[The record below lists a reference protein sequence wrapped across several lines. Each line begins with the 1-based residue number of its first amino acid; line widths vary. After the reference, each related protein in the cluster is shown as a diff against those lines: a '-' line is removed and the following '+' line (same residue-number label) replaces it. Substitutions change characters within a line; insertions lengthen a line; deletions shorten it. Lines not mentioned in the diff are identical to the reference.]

1 MPKKRPER
9 EPISFPE
16 RLRRIRDA
24 GLHTR
29 QMQGGMPDTDR
40 TLPDLAERVRRIQA
54 FLTRGSGQTSTGML
68 FFVMYDIEDHKIRRH
83 IAKYLIRQGC
93 MRMQKSVFI
102 GNLPHKKYREIAD
115 TLEEVNSMYANGDS
129 LLVLPITQE
138 TIAQL
143 QVIGK
148 DLNYK
153 MVTSPPNVLII

>member
-1 MPKKRPER
+1 MPRKRSER

-16 RLRRIRDA
+16 RLRRIREA
-24 GLHTR
+24 GLGTR
-29 QMQGGMPDTDR
+29 QLQGAMSAADR
-40 TLPDLAERVRRIQA
+40 TLPDLEERVRRIQA
-54 FLTRGSGQTSTGML
+54 FLTREPGQISTGML

-83 IAKYLIRQGC
+83 IAKYLQRQGC

-153 MVTSPPNVLII
+153 MVTSPPNILII

>member
-1 MPKKRPER
+1 MPRKRPER

-16 RLRRIRDA
+16 RMRRIREA
-24 GLHTR
+24 GLGTR
-29 QMQGGMPDTDR
+29 HWQGAMSDADR
-40 TLPDLAERVRRIQA
+40 LLPDLAERVRRIQA
-54 FLTRGSGQTSTGML
+54 FLTPVSGQTSPGML

-83 IAKYLIRQGC
+83 IAKYLLRQGC

-102 GNLPHKKYREIAD
+102 GNVPHKKYREIAD